1 MLGINRN
8 TINEINNNIVAIV
21 MASMTQVRQ
30 SAFIAG
36 ILAPFS
42 GEAFGDVLQHI
53 ANIYIRKYTSFYRD
67 CIAG

>member
-42 GEAFGDVLQHI
+42 GEAFGDVLHI
-53 ANIYIRKYTSFYRD
+53 AIIYIRKYTSFYRD